1 MRDERAKKLVY
12 MVALAQLIL
21 NLPPL

>member
-1 MRDERAKKLVY
+1 